1 MIKKAFFTDGN
12 YEKAKLEARIIIE
25 HPHPHIV
32 KCFDD
37 FEQIFGPDRYY
48 IILFEYLE
56 VLNLIIL

>member
-1 MIKKAFFTDGN
+1 MIKKALFTDEN
-12 YEKAKLEARIIIE
+12 YNKAKQEARIIIE